1 MGLLA
6 AGSPRAGLLAA
17 TLVPLAAGWAV
28 MHGQHA
34 AAYSALS
41 WLSRADTDPAELPA
55 DLARAVA
62 EALSAP
68 GTTLWIGSDELRA
81 VGVWPESDAAIAP
94 TTLAAFQRQAGHLD
108 GLSPR
113 ERDVLELMARGRS
126 NAAICDELHLSSK
139 TVEPIV
145 STIFTRLG
153 LHADAASNRR
163 VLAVLAYVRT

>member
-17 TLVPLAAGWAV
+17 TLVPLALGWAV
-28 MHGQHA
+28 VHGQHA

-94 TTLAAFQRQAGHLD
+94 TTLAAFQGMP
-108 GLSPR
+108 G
-113 ERDVLELMARGRS
+113 

-145 STIFTRLG
+145 STIFTKLG

-163 VLAVLAYVRT
+163 VLAVLAYVRK